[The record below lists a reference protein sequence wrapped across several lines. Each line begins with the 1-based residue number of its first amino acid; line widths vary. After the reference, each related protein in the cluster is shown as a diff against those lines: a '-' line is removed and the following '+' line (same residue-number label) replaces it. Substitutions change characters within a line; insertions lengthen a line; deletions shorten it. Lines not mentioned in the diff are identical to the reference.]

1 MHSMLYIKVIFLID
15 PGSTVCDGPP
25 AGPNYGDI
33 MGPIKNEYNEGDMV
47 FFMCSDGYTLQGAT
61 NKTCMNE
68 EWIPRNLQP
77 RCEGNV

>member
-1 MHSMLYIKVIFLID
+1 M
-15 PGSTVCDGPP
+15 CDGPP

-33 MGPIKNEYNEGDMV
+33 VGPIKNEYNEGDMV

-68 EWIPRNLQP
+68 EWMPRNLQP